1 MILTSR
7 YQEAVKDYQLIIV
20 QHSRKI
26 QYPLWL
32 HYDTDFLIPGG
43 CQGINRLPTDNSA
56 TQQEDT
62 VSFVAAL

>member
-32 HYDTDFLIPGG
+32 HYDTDFSIPGG
-43 CQGINRLPTDNSA
+43 CQRLPTDNSA

-62 VSFVAAL
+62 VSFVAAQ